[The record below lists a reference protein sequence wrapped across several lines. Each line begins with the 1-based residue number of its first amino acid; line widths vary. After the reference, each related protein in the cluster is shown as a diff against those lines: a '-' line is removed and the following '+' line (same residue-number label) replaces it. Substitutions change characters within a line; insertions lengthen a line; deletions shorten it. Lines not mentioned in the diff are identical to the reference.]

1 MKGLWIALAAVCLLS
16 AGCDIS
22 TAENE
27 SVTDGNRI
35 ESVTKIQSTE
45 RESETIES
53 TLDSFRVNKKE
64 KNAYDSLAETEIEI
78 PEEGENKS
86 AYEKGKELGENL
98 SEKLEN
104 IDWEENYDKA
114 RDAGQEAAEW
124 LNKLLDQE

>member
-35 ESVTKIQSTE
+35 ESVTKMQSTE
-45 RESETIES
+45 RESETIDS
-53 TLDSFRVNKKE
+53 TFDSFRVNKEE
-64 KNAYDSLAETEIEI
+64 KTAYDSSTETEIEM
-78 PEEGENKS
+78 ESKS